1 MEIGGR
7 GTLQFRSRSRENR
20 RPVNFQLASL
30 LETLFVEGNSLSTVW
45 LSLRLIRTRSNERDA
60 QELNGRKGV
69 CARGHHQRLKS
80 SRTICTGASR
90 ACASH

>member
-7 GTLQFRSRSRENR
+7 ETFQFRSRSRENR

-60 QELNGRKGV
+60 QELNGRKGYV
-69 CARGHHQRLKS
+69 
-80 SRTICTGASR
+80 R
-90 ACASH
+90 AATTNA

>member
-7 GTLQFRSRSRENR
+7 ETLQFRSRSRENR

-69 CARGHHQRLKS
+69 CARGHHQRSKS